1 MVDTLKI
8 HERYFPEE
16 ITRQGFIGHMKKY
29 IKELLS
35 DPASA
40 KVDEYLEKYGITSE
54 KALKELLD
62 NCIIIRSEKIKD
74 GHNGKDV
81 FTVKYKVPNAD
92 FKKKMRNL
100 YIKLFENHMV
110 DDDKLIKEDGEGAMG
125 GGATSCADVT
135 GGENNQI
142 QVPVFGMVSKKP
154 KQECKK
160 NRSIIITEKQR
171 KYIEEATATST
182 VGDYTYDAPAF
193 VDAETADHKNIM
205 RKSWRG

>member
-8 HERYFPEE
+8 YERYFPEE

-29 IKELLS
+29 IKDLLS

-100 YIKLFENHMV
+100 YIKLFENYMV
-110 DDDKLIKEDGEGAMG
+110 DDDKLIKEDGGGAMG

-142 QVPVFGMVSKKP
+142 QVPLTKKP
-154 KQECKK
+154 IRR
-160 NRSIIITEKQR
+160 NIIITEKQR
-171 KYIEEATATST
+171 KYIEEATATSNI
-182 VGDYTYDAPAF
+182 GDYTYDAPAF
-193 VDAETADHKNIM
+193 IDPETADHKNIM

>member
-1 MVDTLKI
+1 MVDTTKI
-8 HERYFPEE
+8 YERYFPEE

-29 IKELLS
+29 IKDLLS

-62 NCIIIRSEKIKD
+62 NCIILRTEKIKD
-74 GHNGKDV
+74 GNNGKDV
-81 FTVKYKVPNAD
+81 FTIKYKVPNSD

-100 YIKLFENHMV
+100 YIKLFENYMV

-125 GGATSCADVT
+125 GGATTCTDVT

-142 QVPVFGMVSKKP
+142 QVPLFGKKP
-154 KQECKK
+154 IRR
-160 NRSIIITEKQR
+160 NIIITEKQR
-171 KYIEEATATST
+171 KYIEEATATSNI
-182 VGDYTYDAPAF
+182 GDYTYDVPAF
-193 VDAETADHKNIM
+193 IDPETADHKNIM